1 MAELTHR
8 TIRLICT
15 LLILAAFAQ
24 PALLL
29 GGSDTGLL
37 IFGWSSVKLSVS
49 TENSSEPIATSS
61 NSTCVAARPHVPRST
76 AQIVAAYGFEQIN
89 GNKTPDSSGTSH
101 SATLINAVLTTG
113 KFGKGLV
120 LNGTDAYVRID
131 EPRWP
136 RRDYTYAA
144 WVYPRT
150 VSGWRALLEMQTP
163 ESRGVELAI
172 APGGPVEMW
181 SSGRLRLR
189 NGIPLPAV
197 AWTHVALTRAES
209 LITVF
214 LNGVAQRAGRDSTVL
229 DFGNCP
235 ALIGVDADFG
245 CTDKLNGFFSGVIDE
260 LQIYDCALSASEIR
274 LIMDVPVDQM
284 SN

>member
-1 MAELTHR
+1 MT
-8 TIRLICT
+8 
-15 LLILAAFAQ
+15 
-24 PALLL
+24 
-29 GGSDTGLL
+29 
-37 IFGWSSVKLSVS
+37 K
-49 TENSSEPIATSS
+49 
-61 NSTCVAARPHVPRST
+61 
-76 AQIVAAYGFEQIN
+76 
-89 GNKTPDSSGTSH
+89 
-101 SATLINAVLTTG
+101 G

-120 LNGTDAYVRID
+120 LNGTNAYLRID
-131 EPRWP
+131 EPSWP

-150 VSGWRALLEMQTP
+150 VSGWRALLEIQTP

-172 APGGPVEMW
+172 APGGPIEMW

-189 NGIPLPAV
+189 NGIRLPTL
-197 AWTHVALTRAES
+197 AWTHVALTRAGS
-209 LITVF
+209 LIIVF
-214 LNGVAQRAGRDSTVL
+214 LNGVAQRAGRDRTIL

-235 ALIGVDADFG
+235 ALIGVDADFS

-260 LQIYDCALSASEIR
+260 LQIYDGALSASEIR